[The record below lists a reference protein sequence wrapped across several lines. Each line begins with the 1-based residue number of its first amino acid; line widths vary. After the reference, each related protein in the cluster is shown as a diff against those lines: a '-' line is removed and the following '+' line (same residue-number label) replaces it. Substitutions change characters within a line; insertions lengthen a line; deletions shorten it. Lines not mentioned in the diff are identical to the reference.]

1 MPIGTF
7 RATVLASVLVL
18 LAGCATSTKVAS
30 TYTDDAYT
38 DVSFKNFLVIGV
50 AGDYNSRAQ
59 FERTVV
65 SGLRSEG
72 ASASAYYT
80 VVKGNDPIS
89 RKAVVAAAQSG
100 NFDAVLVTRVV
111 GQQTNVDVES
121 GSAGAKASTVG
132 GRPINFLRYDYE
144 ELNEPES
151 ISFTTTVVLSSEL
164 FSSADEKMIWAV
176 EVSNSDAPN
185 AGVLI
190 DDTAASI
197 VSRLAKDRM
206 IAR

>member
-1 MPIGTF
+1 MPSGTF
-7 RATVLASVLVL
+7 RAAMLTSFFVM
-18 LAGCATSTKVAS
+18 LAGCAAS
-30 TYTDDAYT
+30 TRVANTYSDDAYADT
-38 DVSFKNFLVIGV
+38 SFKNFLVIGV
-50 AGDYNSRAQ
+50 AGNYNSRAQ

-80 VVKGNDPIS
+80 VVPGNEPIS
-89 RKAVVAAAQSG
+89 REAVLEAVKSG

-111 GQQTNVDVES
+111 DQQTNIDVES
-121 GSAGAKASTVG
+121 GSTDTKASTVG
-132 GRPINFLRYDYE
+132 GRPINFFRYDYE
-144 ELNEPES
+144 ELNEPEN

-164 FSSADEKMIWAV
+164 FSSADEKMIWSI
-176 EVSNSDAPN
+176 EVSNMDTPN